1 MNGLTI
7 SAIVIAVAFA
17 AFVFFMAFGLVYAFN
32 STQIAADK
40 RMDEFKKK
48 EGDTEVALVKSK
60 KKTSNRKKKEN
71 EHDPFVNSCK
81 APT

>member
-17 AFVFFMAFGLVYAFN
+17 AFVFFMAFGLVYAFS

-48 EGDTEVALVKSK
+48 EAIQRLLS
-60 KKTSNRKKKEN
+60 
-71 EHDPFVNSCK
+71 
-81 APT
+81 